1 MKKSILLSLICV
13 FLLNNVCAQIQD
25 TSSVPKLSDV
35 SEDTLSKK
43 ELHKLKVAKRN
54 FHYNILG
61 GPSFSPDFGFLVG
74 GSALMTFRMNPK
86 DTTMRRS
93 VVPAAMAFLF
103 NGGLNI
109 QVKPQLFFKD
119 DRFRI
124 FGQFTYKNTQ
134 ENFYGIGY
142 STNKNY
148 TRSDTTSQYRYS
160 GIQINPWFLFRI
172 KDTDFF
178 IGPQIDLNYDKIS
191 NPAEYLV
198 KQSDYKKAGGN
209 VNGYKNFSSGIG
221 FLLTYDTRDI
231 PANPYQGIYLD
242 FRGELSAFD
251 KYFYFGDRPNT
262 KTMQTKQDYIRRY
275 SPYLKKAMDGHIQT
289 SFKFRKKFKIKE
301 IQPLTTDEIT
311 TVSSILGKQYDKI
324 KIIIHSFYGQL
335 GESVQFRQANLQ
347 SETFQ
352 GVYTEAFAGSGE
364 SAIVKLVH
372 QIYNANKG
380 ALILLDEPEVSL
392 HPSAQQQLIYFLLQK
407 TLEKGLQ
414 VVFATHSPLMI
425 EGLPKEAIVLLVQT
439 PEGVFSPRCS
449 VLPEFVF
456 QDIGYNV
463 EKPKI
468 LVEDKAAKELLE
480 SCLELYNSEAKKSMD
495 IEFHAGG
502 AEDIIKEIVML
513 SRLKNNKIYFIL
525 DGDKHYKN
533 IPDEQTV
540 ASSELD
546 SLLKEITG
554 IDVKKL
560 GFIADSGNAQL
571 QLEDEKRNF
580 LKYYSTHT
588 YFLPKA
594 TPEEIMWE
602 ASQVE
607 KPTYTTLDYKQR
619 ICEWVKNDIGNDVH
633 SSDIDTYRKKLCHK
647 LDKEHKDIKSL
658 MNMLLTILDRQ
669 RND

>member
-1 MKKSILLSLICV
+1 MDIQQQLI
-13 FLLNNVCAQIQD
+13 
-25 TSSVPKLSDV
+25 
-35 SEDTLSKK
+35 
-43 ELHKLKVAKRN
+43 
-54 FHYNILG
+54 
-61 GPSFSPDFGFLVG
+61 
-74 GSALMTFRMNPK
+74 
-86 DTTMRRS
+86 
-93 VVPAAMAFLF
+93 
-103 NGGLNI
+103 
-109 QVKPQLFFKD
+109 
-119 DRFRI
+119 
-124 FGQFTYKNTQ
+124 
-134 ENFYGIGY
+134 
-142 STNKNY
+142 
-148 TRSDTTSQYRYS
+148 
-160 GIQINPWFLFRI
+160 
-172 KDTDFF
+172 
-178 IGPQIDLNYDKIS
+178 DKIKS
-191 NPAEYLV
+191 QFEH
-198 KQSDYKKAGGN
+198 D
-209 VNGYKNFSSGIG
+209 KNFSHFPDFITDIHFPCFKGLEKDSAINFRFPITALIG
-221 FLLTYDTRDI
+221 KNGCGKTSILQALETAPEGKSYTQKWFSTSVDPIPEEPRPAFWYSFNSVEAKKNVEILNIRIKKDKNPDYWEPSRPLVKYGMKKFEETQIPLPGALKTRWRGT
-231 PANPYQGIYLD
+231 QKEVIYLD

-449 VLPEFVF
+449 VPPEFVF

-619 ICEWVKNDIGNDVH
+619 IYEWVKNDIGNDVH

-669 RND
+669 RNN

>member
-142 STNKNY
+142 NTNKNY

-209 VNGYKNFSSGIG
+209 ANGYKNFSSGIG

-242 FRGELSAFD
+242 FRGLIYQKWLGSDNNFYRFELDYRQYKTVGKRKVLAWTLQTKNVFGNNIPLNKYILSGTPFD
-251 KYFYFGDRPNT
+251 LRGYYMGQYRDKSSHIALAEYRQMFNTDKENWIKKIINHLGFVAWGGVGFMGPSPQKIEGVLPNAGLGLRIEVQPRMNVRLDFGRNFINQQNLFYFN
-262 KTMQTKQDYIRRY
+262 M
-275 SPYLKKAMDGHIQT
+275 
-289 SFKFRKKFKIKE
+289 
-301 IQPLTTDEIT
+301 
-311 TVSSILGKQYDKI
+311 
-324 KIIIHSFYGQL
+324 
-335 GESVQFRQANLQ
+335 
-347 SETFQ
+347 
-352 GVYTEAFAGSGE
+352 TEAF
-364 SAIVKLVH
+364 
-372 QIYNANKG
+372 
-380 ALILLDEPEVSL
+380 
-392 HPSAQQQLIYFLLQK
+392 
-407 TLEKGLQ
+407 
-414 VVFATHSPLMI
+414 
-425 EGLPKEAIVLLVQT
+425 
-439 PEGVFSPRCS
+439 
-449 VLPEFVF
+449 
-456 QDIGYNV
+456 
-463 EKPKI
+463 
-468 LVEDKAAKELLE
+468 
-480 SCLELYNSEAKKSMD
+480 
-495 IEFHAGG
+495 
-502 AEDIIKEIVML
+502 
-513 SRLKNNKIYFIL
+513 
-525 DGDKHYKN
+525 
-533 IPDEQTV
+533 
-540 ASSELD
+540 
-546 SLLKEITG
+546 
-554 IDVKKL
+554 
-560 GFIADSGNAQL
+560 
-571 QLEDEKRNF
+571 
-580 LKYYSTHT
+580 
-588 YFLPKA
+588 
-594 TPEEIMWE
+594 
-602 ASQVE
+602 
-607 KPTYTTLDYKQR
+607 
-619 ICEWVKNDIGNDVH
+619 
-633 SSDIDTYRKKLCHK
+633 
-647 LDKEHKDIKSL
+647 
-658 MNMLLTILDRQ
+658 
-669 RND
+669 